1 MKRESSYVTVNLYP
15 KARESEKSQIRVY
28 RSSVDCEMKESKI
41 SIELK
46 EELSSVWYENFPIL
60 SRFMILE
67 NRVGREEI
75 ERKRDFRNLG
85 KTPSE
90 FLV

>member
-1 MKRESSYVTVNLYP
+1 
-15 KARESEKSQIRVY
+15 
-28 RSSVDCEMKESKI
+28 
-41 SIELK
+41 
-46 EELSSVWYENFPIL
+46 
-60 SRFMILE
+60 MILE

>member
-28 RSSVDCEMKESKI
+28 RSSIDCEMKESKI

-46 EELSSVWYENFPIL
+46 EE
-60 SRFMILE
+60 
-67 NRVGREEI
+67 
-75 ERKRDFRNLG
+75 
-85 KTPSE
+85 
-90 FLV
+90 